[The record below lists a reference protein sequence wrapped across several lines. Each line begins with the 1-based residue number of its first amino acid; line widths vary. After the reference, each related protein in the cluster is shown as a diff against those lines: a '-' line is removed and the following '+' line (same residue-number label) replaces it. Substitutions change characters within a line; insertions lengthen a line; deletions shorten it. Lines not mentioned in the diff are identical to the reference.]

1 MNKNTVWAIL
11 LIGAILVGFS
21 LYNSKVAKEQQRV
34 QFVRDS
40 IEREQAMEAF
50 LAEERKTAQE
60 AETRVERQDVAAAS
74 NTYINSLLNRAHEG
88 KSLFMCWKMIN

>member
-1 MNKNTVWAIL
+1 M
-11 LIGAILVGFS
+11 GFS

-88 KSLFMCWKMIN
+88 EESFHVLEMIN

>member
-40 IEREQAMEAF
+40 IEREQAMK
-50 LAEERKTAQE
+50 R
-60 AETRVERQDVAAAS
+60 S
-74 NTYINSLLNRAHEG
+74 CGRA
-88 KSLFMCWKMIN
+88 